1 MIRHLYLVIVV
12 GHSEC
17 GGVAACVKAA
27 SGPSSSEAPATPLL
41 RWLTPLIDLARSLNV
56 GSLKSAEAFPLVMR
70 ENVKRQV
77 QNVAG
82 TQTIK
87 DAWARGEDVQIHGLT
102 YDLATGT
109 LTEIDSVSG
118 P

>member
-1 MIRHLYLVIVV
+1 
-12 GHSEC
+12 
-17 GGVAACVKAA
+17 
-27 SGPSSSEAPATPLL
+27 
-41 RWLTPLIDLARSLNV
+41 
-56 GSLKSAEAFPLVMR
+56 MR

-77 QNVAG
+77 QNVAE

-109 LTEIDSVSG
+109 LTEINSVSG

>member
-1 MIRHLYLVIVV
+1 
-12 GHSEC
+12 
-17 GGVAACVKAA
+17 
-27 SGPSSSEAPATPLL
+27 
-41 RWLTPLIDLARSLNV
+41 
-56 GSLKSAEAFPLVMR
+56 MR

-87 DAWARGEDVQIHGLT
+87 DAWARGEDVQIQGLT